1 MEKQE
6 RTNKIKIQI
15 EYYFTDENLQKDRFF
30 HDLISKNENVL
41 ISFYL
46 GISQFRLPFEL

>member
-41 ISFYL
+41 NLFYL
-46 GISQFRLPFEL
+46 GISQYGLPFKL